1 MSGNSEDEKLFEG
14 LKAVPKT
21 IPCSFLYDSRGSSLY
36 DKVPNGCLWSCFSSQ
51 I

>member
-1 MSGNSEDEKLFEG
+1 MSGKSEDEKLSEG

-36 DKVPNGCLWSCFSSQ
+36 DKVSTSCL
-51 I
+51 